1 MAMVI
6 AFANNQAMTG
16 VQGSTNTIST
26 DPVPLNGNDRVSAM
40 LNVHYLFVQGGTG
53 TVSYQGQ
60 VSNDGVNWVD
70 VATLTDNA
78 TAATAT
84 PQQKVISVNGAFLRF
99 EFSYAITGGGAGDM
113 GGVAFDLHV
122 KLDHV

>member
-1 MAMVI
+1 MPMVI
-6 AFANNQAMTG
+6 AFANNQSMTG
-16 VQGSTNTIST
+16 IQGSTNTIST

-40 LNVHYLFVQGGTG
+40 LNVHYLFTQGGTG

-60 VSNDGVNWVD
+60 VSNDGVNWVN
-70 VATLTDNA
+70 VATLTDTA
-78 TAATAT
+78 TAATST

-99 EFSYAITGGGAGDM
+99 TFSYAIASGAAGDM
-113 GGVAFDLHV
+113 GATAFDLHV